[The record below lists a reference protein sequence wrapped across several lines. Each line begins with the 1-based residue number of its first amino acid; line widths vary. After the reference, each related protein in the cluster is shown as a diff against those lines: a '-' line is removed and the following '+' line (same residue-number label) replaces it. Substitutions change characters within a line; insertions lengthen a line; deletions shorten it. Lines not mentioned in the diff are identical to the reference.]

1 MVDELGNAIAPGG
14 MGNISDEVLSSS
26 HGRGRMGAFYSE
38 QCDSVS
44 TMGLGQYQN
53 SDMELFAVDHSG
65 DVSVVVS
72 VEGQGAHR

>member
-1 MVDELGNAIAPGG
+1 MADELGDVIAPGG
-14 MGNISDEVLSSS
+14 MGDISDEVLSSS
-26 HGRGRMGAFYSE
+26 HGCERMGAFYSE

-72 VEGQGAHR
+72 VEGQGSHR